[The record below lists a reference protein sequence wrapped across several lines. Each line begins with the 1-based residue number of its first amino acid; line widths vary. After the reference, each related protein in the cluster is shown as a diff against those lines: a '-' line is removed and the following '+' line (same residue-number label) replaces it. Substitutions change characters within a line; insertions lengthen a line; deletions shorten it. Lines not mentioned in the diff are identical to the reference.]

1 MRTERLARRLRIAR
15 VAHALAM
22 LPLLFMVA
30 SLPIPPAGA
39 EVVSL
44 LLLLACVLGSAAV
57 VYGITRRRAFVRSV
71 ALLLGVYALV
81 RLGAMLL
88 RGDPAGP
95 AQTLS
100 MVTAGSVWVLYVA
113 AMLCCV
119 SVPYDERAQG

>member
-1 MRTERLARRLRIAR
+1 MRTERLSGRLRVAR
-15 VAHALAM
+15 GAHALAM

-44 LLLLACVLGSAAV
+44 ALLAACVLGSAAV
-57 VYGITRRRAFVRSV
+57 VYGITRRRAFVRLL
-71 ALLLGVYALV
+71 ALLFGVYALV

-88 RGDPAGP
+88 RGDPASP

-100 MVTAGSVWVLYVA
+100 MIIAGSVWILYVA
-113 AMLCCV
+113 AMLCFV
-119 SVPYDERAQG
+119 SVPPDGRAQR

>member
-1 MRTERLARRLRIAR
+1 
-15 VAHALAM
+15 M

-44 LLLLACVLGSAAV
+44 ALLVACMLGSAAV
-57 VYGITRRRAFVRSV
+57 VYGITRQRAFVRPL

-100 MVTAGSVWVLYVA
+100 MIVAGSVWILYVA
-113 AMLCCV
+113 AMLCFV
-119 SVPYDERAQG
+119 SVPPGERAQR

>member
-1 MRTERLARRLRIAR
+1 MRTERLSKRLRVAR
-15 VAHALAM
+15 AAHALAM
-22 LPLLFMVA
+22 LPLLFMLV

-44 LLLLACVLGSAAV
+44 VLLVACVLGSAAV
-57 VYGITRRRAFVRSV
+57 VYGSTRRRAFVRPV

-81 RLGAMLL
+81 RLGALLL

-100 MVTAGSVWVLYVA
+100 MIIAGSVWLLYVA
-113 AMLCCV
+113 AMLCCGQ
-119 SVPYDERAQG
+119 RTA